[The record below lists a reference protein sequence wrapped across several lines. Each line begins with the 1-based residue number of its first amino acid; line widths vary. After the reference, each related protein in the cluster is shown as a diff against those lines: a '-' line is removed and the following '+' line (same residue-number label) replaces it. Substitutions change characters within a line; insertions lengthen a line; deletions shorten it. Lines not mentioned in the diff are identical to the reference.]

1 MNSQELE
8 DISLRLQIARERES
22 LGSVIGLGEA
32 KLIVDDILARYRDRL
47 PPKRSERLVEYSGR
61 LLSEIGDLLLDQNQP
76 TADETEDDSDG
87 IFTVSIP
94 AES

>member
-47 PPKRSERLVEYSGR
+47 PPERSERLVEYSGR